1 MSHYAWVLVLRFDQ
15 SGNDLATGQLGS
27 RNNAA
32 GRYGNNVGIGDI
44 FFRWQI
50 FCDNLVRHYCLTH
63 II

>member
-32 GRYGNNVGIGDI
+32 GRYGNNVGIGEI
-44 FFRWQI
+44 FFGGKFLVTIW
-50 FCDNLVRHYCLTH
+50 CD
-63 II
+63 IIV

>member
-50 FCDNLVRHYCLTH
+50 FGDNLVRHYCLTH